1 MCMKSH
7 NIYELLASR
16 RRELG
21 LSQQELA
28 DRVGMR
34 REKVN
39 RIESQRI
46 EIGLGEISRLLDVV
60 GLVIS
65 VEKKLGAKQARSKV
79 ALNSHGLAPRDFES
93 ASFFDGSKAKVIDW
107 GKTPR

>member
-1 MCMKSH
+1 MNPHK
-7 NIYELLASR
+7 IYELLASR

-65 VEKKLGAKQARSKV
+65 VEKKPGAKQSSSKK
-79 ALNSHGLAPRDFES
+79 ALNSHGLEPGDFES
-93 ASFFDGSKAKVIDW
+93 ASFFDGSRAKVIDW
-107 GKTPR
+107 GKIPR

>member
-1 MCMKSH
+1 MKSH

-65 VEKKLGAKQARSKV
+65 VEKKLGAKQARS
-79 ALNSHGLAPRDFES
+79 NSHGLAPRDFES